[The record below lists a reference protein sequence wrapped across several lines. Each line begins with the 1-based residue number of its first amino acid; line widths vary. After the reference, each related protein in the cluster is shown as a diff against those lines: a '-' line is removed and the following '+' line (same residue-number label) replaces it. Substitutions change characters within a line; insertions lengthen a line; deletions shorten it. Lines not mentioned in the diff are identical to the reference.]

1 MAPRHVDRAEK
12 AGSIARTALVL
23 FSEKGYRATSV
34 GQIAREAGIGKGTVY
49 DYFETK
55 EDIFIAAVM
64 EWLGQFEDNLM
75 VRLEGLEDPIE
86 RLYAVA
92 RMHKEL
98 YGSIDSNTMHLFLQ
112 ILQQSMMPGG
122 IIAKRRHLVQEMAA
136 TATRTMANVLL
147 EGVARG
153 VFRWV
158 NGDTFTDA
166 DIGDLAFV
174 EDDQTVQKAAAA
186 SADIIAGV
194 VLDVDSSG
202 VWVDTYDIGAQGASA
217 PSSLAVS
224 GNATVGGTLGVTG
237 AMSADGGIACDT
249 DKFTVADTSGNTAI
263 AGTLGVTGVATFT
276 AESVHNG
283 GLDTDYVT
291 TDAAAGVDT
300 KTAGTLLLGAATAT
314 KVEVGDAGVETEVQ
328 GGLDL
333 QQGLLLAYANK
344 TGNYTNA
351 TTDLVLS
358 YNTSAVTTNTLP
370 EASTVLGQLF
380 AIALQDDDGDLVVVT
395 DGTDTF
401 DGTNNKITF
410 ADAGDSLLVI
420 ATGANVYTILVNVGG
435 TLGTL

>member
-1 MAPRHVDRAEK
+1 VKKLRWNVMAVLVVLIAAAWFVPSVLATALTAARDTP
-12 AGSIARTALVL
+12 ARTGNFVSIGVYTNTRI
-23 FSEKGYRATSV
+23 F
-34 GQIAREAGIGKGTVY
+34 AG
-49 DYFETK
+49 
-55 EDIFIAAVM
+55 A
-64 EWLGQFEDNLM
+64 M
-75 VRLEGLEDPIE
+75 VAINTNG
-86 RLYAVA
+86 YAVA
-92 RMHKEL
+92 AA
-98 YGSIDSNTMHLFLQ
+98 DSSGLNV
-112 ILQQSMMPGG
+112 IG
-122 IIAKRRHLVQEMAA
+122 MATETVDNRVNA
-136 TATRTMANVLL
+136 
-147 EGVARG
+147 EGAGDSGTLSVTVARG

-333 QQGLLLAYANK
+333 QQGLVLAYANK

>member
-153 VFRWV
+153 VFRP
-158 NGDTFTDA
+158 
-166 DIGDLAFV
+166 
-174 EDDQTVQKAAAA
+174 EMAA
-186 SADIIAGV
+186 SAETIAV
-194 VLDVDSSG
+194 NLHAFLDG
-202 VWVDTYDIGAQGASA
+202 IGLHSI
-217 PSSLAVS
+217 VS
-224 GNATVGGTLGVTG
+224 G
-237 AMSADGGIACDT
+237 
-249 DKFTVADTSGNTAI
+249 K
-263 AGTLGVTGVATFT
+263 
-276 AESVHNG
+276 
-283 GLDTDYVT
+283 
-291 TDAAAGVDT
+291 
-300 KTAGTLLLGAATAT
+300 
-314 KVEVGDAGVETEVQ
+314 
-328 GGLDL
+328 
-333 QQGLLLAYANK
+333 
-344 TGNYTNA
+344 
-351 TTDLVLS
+351 
-358 YNTSAVTTNTLP
+358 
-370 EASTVLGQLF
+370 
-380 AIALQDDDGDLVVVT
+380 
-395 DGTDTF
+395 TF
-401 DGTNNKITF
+401 DLERQIDFYMDHLIRSITK
-410 ADAGDSLLVI
+410 DKR
-420 ATGANVYTILVNVGG
+420 
-435 TLGTL
+435 